1 MATASGGAPVPLRA
15 RVTGAAT
22 AILEGEAPAGDVL
35 LSLSLFGTE
44 APGEAVVRLDVGGD
58 ERLLRVEL
66 PGLLRIS
73 GGPAS
78 MTATS
83 STDVL
88 SFVRSGVAH
97 ILGGLDH
104 LAFLAVLVVVGRRLR
119 DVLVVATAF
128 TLAHS
133 LTLTLAAFDLVR
145 LPEGPVEA
153 VIAAS
158 IVLAALGNVLTREP
172 RHRTVLAFG
181 FGLVHGLGF
190 ASGLGAMLDGAHVSR
205 VGAVVGFNLG
215 VELGQ
220 LAVLL
225 VATPLLLAWRRR
237 APRVYALV
245 GVRATSLAIAAI
257 GLVWLAQ
264 RTLA

>member
-1 MATASGGAPVPLRA
+1 VPLRA

-35 LSLSLFGTE
+35 LSVSLFGTE
-44 APGEAVVRLDVGGD
+44 TPGEAVVRLDVGGD

-83 STDVL
+83 STDVP

-145 LPEGPVEA
+145 LPGPVEA

-158 IVLAALGNVLTREP
+158 IVLAA
-172 RHRTVLAFG
+172 
-181 FGLVHGLGF
+181 
-190 ASGLGAMLDGAHVSR
+190 S
-205 VGAVVGFNLG
+205 
-215 VELGQ
+215 
-220 LAVLL
+220 
-225 VATPLLLAWRRR
+225 ATC
-237 APRVYALV
+237 
-245 GVRATSLAIAAI
+245 
-257 GLVWLAQ
+257 
-264 RTLA
+264 